1 MLTKTSSKIKL
12 GFTLLFCV
20 SIIYGFIYLNKTKST
35 AQEATITPTPTVT
48 VESTPEVTPEP
59 TPEIIVLNEK
69 PVKEGAKYFEKSPS
83 IGGQRAYFA
92 YPLQFEKEN
101 PPTLIV
107 YSHGSNTVVTTNFSD
122 QFMKDLRNYGEY
134 FTSRGYAFIASNQHG
149 ANWGSSTAIQ
159 DTRNAVKWVKATYQV
174 QNKYNLIGF
183 SMGGLPTLNY
193 AFKYSSD
200 INKMAL
206 LAPTNYANTYTK
218 GQITSLK
225 NVPIKL
231 WHGNADVN
239 VPYSM
244 STALVNRFKLYGKK
258 ITLVTLKGKGHWD
271 VDTELKKDIYEFYE
285 E

>member
-12 GFTLLFCV
+12 ALILLFCLSV
-20 SIIYGFIYLNKTKST
+20 VPVLIYLNKSKST
-35 AQEATITPTPTVT
+35 AQEALITITPITTIEP
-48 VESTPEVTPEP
+48 TPEVTVEP
-59 TPEIIVLNEK
+59 TPEIIVLSEK
-69 PVKEGAKYFEKSPS
+69 PVKEGAKFFEKSPNIS
-83 IGGQRAYFA
+83 GQRAYFA
-92 YPLQFEKEN
+92 YPLQFEKES

-134 FTSRGYAFIASNQHG
+134 FTNRGFAFIASNQHG
-149 ANWGSSTAIQ
+149 ANWGSSTAVQ
-159 DTRNAVKWVKATYQV
+159 DTRNAVKWVKDTYQIES
-174 QNKYNLIGF
+174 KYNLIGF

-218 GQITSLK
+218 AQVTTLK
-225 NVPIKL
+225 NVPIKV
-231 WHGNADVN
+231 WHGNSDVN

-244 STALVNRFKLYGKK
+244 STALVSRFKLYGKK